1 MSVET
6 SQQTRGGVGGSAG
19 LRAGGLEGGKKW
31 KLEKKKKWKRKEQ
44 QRLFICVHGP
54 HKRP

>member
-6 SQQTRGGVGGSAG
+6 SQQTRGGVGARLG

-31 KLEKKKKWKRKEQ
+31 KLEKRKRWKRKE
-44 QRLFICVHGP
+44 
-54 HKRP
+54 